1 MTVAEPTDS
10 GSGPAPILRRWEAPC
25 PNCGAAVPFL
35 SPSSAVAVCSFCRST
50 VARDGDS
57 LRKLGDSAALI
68 DDRSRLQIGVRGR
81 AADRGFTIVGRVQL
95 GYAADGTVPEGR
107 WSEWHVAFDDGRDG
121 WLSEDNDQFVLVFDV
136 DGDANAPAADALRF
150 DRDLALAGKTW
161 RLASIVSATVL
172 AAEGELPRLPPLGH
186 SHRIADLRNADN
198 QVATLDY
205 ADPSRPQLSIGQP
218 VRLADL
224 ALQGLVESPDLALS
238 RQTGRSFDCPD
249 CGAACMPL
257 RADTQSLSCK
267 SCRALIDLSKGVGA
281 DLVAYQQTLRV
292 EPAIPLGSSGRLSIH
307 RGPEV
312 TWQVVGFSVK
322 SANERTSE
330 DFFAWHEYLLHNI
343 DEGFAFLI
351 DSEDGWVGYR
361 TLTGVPATAGNGRNV
376 VWQGRRF
383 RPVDEYRARVDYVEG
398 EFYWPVK
405 RDQVL
410 RIVDYKGLSGA
421 IDDRMSSETTD
432 AEQIWSIGT
441 VMSAGTVQR
450 AFKALT
456 AASVR
461 NRGLPL
467 SSGRKPKLP
476 DRPTVYTSYDIGPTS
491 GDVPAGTQVFIA
503 IIVIILLIAMAYL
516 DDSKYDFVGGGY
528 SYSGGGHK

>member
-1 MTVAEPTDS
+1 MAEPTDS

-81 AADRGFTIVGRVQL
+81 AANRGFTIVGRVQM

-161 RLASIVSATVL
+161 RLASIVTATVL
-172 AAEGELPRLPPLGH
+172 AAEGELPRLPPLGN

-224 ALQGLVESPDLALS
+224 ALQGLVEGPDLALS

-249 CGAACMPL
+249 CGAACTPL

-383 RPVDEYRARVDYVEG
+383 RPVDEYLARVDYVEG

-450 AFKALT
+450 AFKALK
-456 AASVR
+456 AAISR
-461 NRGLPL
+461 DRA
-467 SSGRKPKLP
+467 LP
-476 DRPTVYTSYDIGPTS
+476 DGTPSKARANQRPAVYTSYDVGPNSS
-491 GDVPAGTQVFIA
+491 GLFNWESILVY
-503 IIVIILLIAMAYL
+503 LLIFAVIAAIAYF
-516 DDSKYDFVGGGY
+516 DDGDDGNYVGGGY